1 MKIKP
6 ALEEWD
12 WQIVPREAWTI
23 QQDAEHFLGELD
35 CCWVWG
41 KKKIAFFSFLFL
53 HRNLVAVQQDRQ
65 LDLEKQDL
73 YSHLRHLGSFR
84 KLTNL
89 FLKLRN
95 YIHLQ
100 IIPQEPLVVEQ
111 IG

>member
-1 MKIKP
+1 M
-6 ALEEWD
+6 
-12 WQIVPREAWTI
+12 
-23 QQDAEHFLGELD
+23 
-35 CCWVWG
+35 
-41 KKKIAFFSFLFL
+41 
-53 HRNLVAVQQDRQ
+53 AVQQDRQ

-111 IG
+111 VG